1 MSLLSLQTVTKI
13 FGGLTA
19 VNEVSFDVE
28 QGSIVGLIG
37 PNGAGKTTVFNL
49 ITGNY
54 VPDGG
59 DIRFAGQSIKGMK
72 PHTIVSLGIAR
83 TFQSIRLFPTLPLVE
98 NVLAGRHCRMH
109 SGIIGSMFH
118 TPAQRREERAALE
131 RAMNE
136 LEFVGLA
143 DSYAEEAGS
152 LSYGNQRLLDTAR
165 HRVHRRA
172 YGQVDHATRHGF
184 GGGFEAGDTR
194 PVVWRRICVE
204 AHENPFLGRY
214 VPKIRRTL
222 GRDRPRVQSELCA
235 VCSAYPQISLLVLR
249 RQRGDLFRVFA
260 DWTIGGSAAQ
270 IADFSEEVDSGIL
283 VPSPLVR
290 QIILIEDGLGGT
302 HRFACTAVDALV
314 GVDVQRAGTLVNAV
328 DGALVHASL
337 VLDIHAR
344 LSDYIWHGILLNKY

>member
-1 MSLLSLQTVTKI
+1 MSSIKRQETKLVPVPSVNKI
-13 FGGLTA
+13 PERDVDKSPILEAQHLGIDFGGLTA
-19 VNEVSFDVE
+19 VNEFNMAIGRTE
-28 QGSIVGLIG
+28 IAGLIG

-72 PHTIVSLGIAR
+72 PHTIVGLGIAR

-152 LSYGNQRLLDTAR
+152 LSYGNQRLLEIARALASDPKLIILDEPAGSMNDPETA
-165 HRVHRRA
+165 VLIELIYA
-172 YGQVDHATRHGF
+172 
-184 GGGFEAGDTR
+184 
-194 PVVWRRICVE
+194 
-204 AHENPFLGRY
+204 
-214 VPKIRRTL
+214 IRQRGVTVL
-222 GRDRPRVQSELCA
+222 LIEHDMGLVMK
-235 VCSAYPQISLLVLR
+235 VCEKLLVLEYGSLIASGSPDVVR
-249 RQRGDLFRVFA
+249 RDPKV
-260 DWTIGGSAAQ
+260 
-270 IADFSEEVDSGIL
+270 
-283 VPSPLVR
+283 
-290 QIILIEDGLGGT
+290 IEAYLGQ
-302 HRFACTAVDALV
+302 D
-314 GVDVQRAGTLVNAV
+314 D
-328 DGALVHASL
+328 
-337 VLDIHAR
+337 
-344 LSDYIWHGILLNKY
+344 

>member
-152 LSYGNQRLLDTAR
+152 LSYGNQRLLEIAR
-165 HRVHRRA
+165 ALAANPKFILLDEPFAGVDPISVIDIKRIIEHLRDSGLGVLITDHNVRETLAVCERA
-172 YGQVDHATRHGF
+172 YIVSQGHLIAHGTPQQILEDEQVKR
-184 GGGFEAGDTR
+184 
-194 PVVWRRICVE
+194 VY
-204 AHENPFLGRY
+204 LGE
-214 VPKIRRTL
+214 
-222 GRDRPRVQSELCA
+222 D
-235 VCSAYPQISLLVLR
+235 
-249 RQRGDLFRVFA
+249 FR
-260 DWTIGGSAAQ
+260 
-270 IADFSEEVDSGIL
+270 L
-283 VPSPLVR
+283 
-290 QIILIEDGLGGT
+290 
-302 HRFACTAVDALV
+302 
-314 GVDVQRAGTLVNAV
+314 
-328 DGALVHASL
+328 
-337 VLDIHAR
+337 
-344 LSDYIWHGILLNKY
+344 